1 MSVVSWVFRFL
12 FLFFFF
18 SLSANLFICQLK
30 EDRGI
35 RMSAPF
41 YKLLED
47 IVLVEGNDEKMASL
61 RHRVQKGTTQTACR
75 VPRS

>member
-1 MSVVSWVFRFL
+1 
-12 FLFFFF
+12 
-18 SLSANLFICQLK
+18 
-30 EDRGI
+30 
-35 RMSAPF
+35 MSAPF